1 MDVDTLLKCKPS
13 TTDDVVTGMYHS
25 IMLHRRRTLVVAVLV
40 ALGVFLLFTAL
51 GGDDGGRPS
60 KRTLDVLTPLALYT
74 ENTPHVLSTLTI
86 NSVQG
91 AVSGA
96 PQTPPSELPP
106 LPASAFT
113 KPIAQYRVYS
123 GQQLGLM
130 EGQIVRLEHS
140 LAAND
145 RVASR
150 DAWRTVYASYM
161 RLGAVY
167 LAGEVA
173 KLNQEINGN
182 PGGLK
187 GGAASPEFSGL
198 HQIEYGLWGS
208 AAPRTLLGSAR
219 QLGID
224 VHKLRILLPSVSV
237 TPLEYATRA
246 HEILEDAVRDLLSGT
261 DVPLSG
267 EGVLATDAGLDA
279 TKAVFQ
285 TLRPLL
291 KGRED
296 VTFIVPPELASLQS
310 AMTTLAAAH
319 GGQLPSNGELTQ
331 QQSELLNSRVGA
343 ALEALAQVPG
353 ALEAEPTPKI
363 PTIPKRDERIDP

>member
-1 MDVDTLLKCKPS
+1 MTL
-13 TTDDVVTGMYHS
+13 VTGMYHS
-25 IMLHRRRTLVVAVLV
+25 IMLHRGRALVVAVLV
-40 ALGVFLLFTAL
+40 ALAVFLLFTAL

-96 PQTPPSELPP
+96 PDTPPSELPP
-106 LPASAFT
+106 LCASAFT

-123 GQQLGLM
+123 VQQLGLM
-130 EGQIVRLEHS
+130 EAQVSRLAS
-140 LAAND
+140 ALAPN
-145 RVASR
+145 SR
-150 DAWRTVYASYM
+150 AAAQDAWRSAYASYM

-173 KLNQEINGN
+173 TLNQKINGN
-182 PGGLK
+182 PGGLQ

-198 HQIEYGLWGS
+198 HRIEYGLWGTT
-208 AAPRTLLGSAR
+208 APRALLGSAR
-219 QLGID
+219 QLSID
-224 VHKLRILLPSVSV
+224 VHKLKGLLPRVSI

-279 TKAVFQ
+279 TKEVFQ

-291 KGRED
+291 KGREN
-296 VTFIVPPELASLQS
+296 VSLIVPPELASLQS
-310 AMTTLAAAH
+310 AMSTLADVH
-319 GGQLPSNGELTQ
+319 GGQLPSNGALTQ
-331 QQSELLNSRVGA
+331 QQSELLNSRMGS

-353 ALEAEPTPKI
+353 ALETEPTPQI
-363 PTIPKRDERIDP
+363 PSIPKRDEEIDP

>member
-1 MDVDTLLKCKPS
+1 MSSSSSIFRRRAPL
-13 TTDDVVTGMYHS
+13 VTG
-25 IMLHRRRTLVVAVLV
+25 VALV
-40 ALGVFLLFTAL
+40 ALGVILLLTAL
-51 GGDDGGRPS
+51 SGGGHSRS
-60 KRTLDVLTPLALYT
+60 THIRAAALIPFANYT
-74 ENTPHVLSTLTI
+74 ERAPHVLSTLAITG
-86 NSVQG
+86 VQG
-91 AVSGA
+91 EVRGA
-96 PQTPPSELPP
+96 SETPPSYLSPLPP
-106 LPASAFT
+106 SAFN
-113 KPIAQYRVYS
+113 KPVAEYRIYSVHQLAQ
-123 GQQLGLM
+123 M

-145 RVASR
+145 RVASQ

-198 HQIEYGLWGS
+198 HQIEYGLWS
-208 AAPRTLLGSAR
+208 STAPRTLLGSAR

-224 VHKLRILLPSVSV
+224 VRKLRILLPHVSV

-261 DVPLSG
+261 DVPFSG

-291 KGRED
+291 KGREN
-296 VTFIVPPELASLQS
+296 VTYIVPPELASLQS
-310 AMTTLAAAH
+310 AMATLAAAH

>member
-1 MDVDTLLKCKPS
+1 
-13 TTDDVVTGMYHS
+13 
-25 IMLHRRRTLVVAVLV
+25 MLNWTVWRLALVAILT
-40 ALGVFLLFTAL
+40 ALGVFLVFTVF
-51 GGDDGGRPS
+51 GVGDGAPPA
-60 KRTLDVLTPLALYT
+60 KRAPYVLTPLALYT

-86 NSVQG
+86 DSVQG

-96 PQTPPSELPP
+96 PETPPSELPP
-106 LPASAFT
+106 LPASAFR

-123 GQQLGLM
+123 VQQLGLM
-130 EGQIVRLEHS
+130 EAQVSRLTS
-140 LAAND
+140 ALAANN
-145 RVASR
+145 RAAAQG
-150 DAWRTVYASYM
+150 AWRDTYASYM

-173 KLNQEINGN
+173 TLNQKINGN
-182 PGGLK
+182 PGGLQ

-198 HQIEYGLWGS
+198 HRIEHGLWS
-208 AAPRTLLGSAR
+208 TTAPRTLLGSAR
-219 QLGID
+219 QLSID
-224 VHKLRILLPSVSV
+224 VHELKGLLPRVSI

-279 TKAVFQ
+279 TKEVFQ

-291 KGRED
+291 KGREN
-296 VTFIVPPELASLQS
+296 VSLIVPPELASLQS
-310 AMTTLAAAH
+310 AMTSLAAAH
-319 GGQLPSNGELTQ
+319 GGQLPSNGEMTQ
-331 QQSELLNSRVGA
+331 QQSELLNSSMGA

-353 ALEAEPTPKI
+353 ALETEPTPQI
-363 PTIPKRDERIDP
+363 PSIPKRDEEIDP